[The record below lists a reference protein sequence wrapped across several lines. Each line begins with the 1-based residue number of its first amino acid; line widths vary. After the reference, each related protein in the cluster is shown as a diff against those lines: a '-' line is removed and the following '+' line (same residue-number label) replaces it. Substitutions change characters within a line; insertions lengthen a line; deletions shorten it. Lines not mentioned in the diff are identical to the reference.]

1 MARIAALADRTP
13 LMDLIARIGQII
25 IPVFFIVAIGYVYGR
40 RARPDLSSFNR
51 IVLDVLAPV
60 LVYAAL
66 ASGDFRLQDHLA
78 LLLGG
83 SLLIAGSGAAGW
95 LLARLTRAQPRT
107 LVPVVMFNNCGNMG
121 LPLALLAFGPEN
133 FAPAVALFSVSNLL
147 HFSVGTRIT
156 SARAST
162 RELLLSPLMLATA
175 LGFLSA
181 WSGVRPPGLL
191 LAGMKLLGEAM
202 LPLML
207 FALGVRLTALRRE
220 AIPLGLLGAFARP
233 IAGLALALPL
243 AWALGLDANA
253 RAQLIL
259 FGALPP
265 AVMQFMLADRYHQ
278 EPEKVAAM
286 ILLGNA
292 LAVVFIPLAL
302 AIAL

>member
-1 MARIAALADRTP
+1 
-13 LMDLIARIGQII
+13 MDLLARIGQII
-25 IPVFFIVAIGYVYGR
+25 IPVFFVVAVGYFYGR
-40 RARPDLSSFNR
+40 RSRPDLSTFNR
-51 IVLDVLAPV
+51 IMLDVLAPV

-66 ASGDFRLQDHLA
+66 AAREFRLQDHLL

-83 SLLIAGSGAAGW
+83 SLLIAGSGALGW
-95 LLARLTRAQPRT
+95 LLARVARAQPRT

-121 LPLALLAFGPEN
+121 LPLALLAFGPEH
-133 FAPAVALFSVSNLL
+133 FGAAVALFSVSNLL

-156 SARAST
+156 SAQAST
-162 RELLLSPLMLATA
+162 RELLLSPLMVATA
-175 LGFLSA
+175 LGFASA
-181 WSGVRPPGLL
+181 WSGVRPPDVI

-202 LPLML
+202 LPMML

-220 AIPLGLLGAFARP
+220 SVPLGLLGAFARP
-233 IAGLALALPL
+233 VAGLAVALPL

-259 FGALPP
+259 FSALPP
-265 AVMQFMLADRYHQ
+265 AVMQFMLAERYHQ

-302 AIAL
+302 ALAL